1 MTNASAYNNVV
12 LMKAVESFIVQTQDK
27 IIKLKNRES
36 KFKLN

>member
-12 LMKAVESFIVQTQDK
+12 LMTAVESFIVQTLDK
-27 IIKLKNRES
+27 IIKLKNRER